1 MILQQY
7 SNQGTLTISM
17 VSLRK
22 NSTDEFTEGKQ
33 TKMLIN
39 YVFSTWCE
47 NYGEIYLMKILLYL
61 MRIYTLLHSLNSAL
75 KVNKLPQNYH
85 RCHHSFR
92 FSLIFV
98 FLRHILLNLEPD
110 HLSKYDFGSHC
121 CTGLWISINKLLNIW
136 EERDVYHI
144 FIWIYRYDINK

>member
-22 NSTDEFTEGKQ
+22 NSTDEFTDGKQ

-39 YVFSTWCE
+39 YVFSTWNLFDE
-47 NYGEIYLMKILLYL
+47 NFCCILCVSILFCIHLILHWKLINYLKI
-61 MRIYTLLHSLNSAL
+61 IIAVITH
-75 KVNKLPQNYH
+75 
-85 RCHHSFR
+85 
-92 FSLIFV
+92 FV
-98 FLRHILLNLEPD
+98 FLFFYVTFYWISSPIIYRSMTLG
-110 HLSKYDFGSHC
+110 HLHC

>member
-17 VSLRK
+17 VSLQK

-39 YVFSTWCE
+39 YVFSTWHLFDE
-47 NYGEIYLMKILLYL
+47 NFCC
-61 MRIYTLLHSLNSAL
+61 IYTLLHSLNSAL

-92 FSLIFV
+92 FSLILFFYV
-98 FLRHILLNLEPD
+98 TFYWISSPIIYRSMTLG
-110 HLSKYDFGSHC
+110 HLHC
-121 CTGLWISINKLLNIW
+121 CTDLWISINKLLNIW